1 VRRQRRLAG
10 SHLQAGQ
17 RDGTSVWRGA
27 AGKEKTQPRGKV
39 VRFLGGS
46 PQSRGPRVRVIAPE
60 KEVMI
65 GGASLHSM
73 EGFGGGEFVELSTAR
88 GGQASAEDRIAV
100 NQCSRSHVSPGKGG
114 WPGSSQEAD
123 SSDFGASFRE
133 EARFF
138 GGHISVFEPQVLG
151 GPCGGSHRIHM
162 HARASQ
168 FLIQCN

>member
-1 VRRQRRLAG
+1 M
-10 SHLQAGQ
+10 
-17 RDGTSVWRGA
+17 
-27 AGKEKTQPRGKV
+27 
-39 VRFLGGS
+39 
-46 PQSRGPRVRVIAPE
+46 RVIAPE

-65 GGASLHSM
+65 GGAGQNSM
-73 EGFGGGEFVELSTAR
+73 EGFGGGGLESSMTAR
-88 GGQASAEDRIAV
+88 RGQASAEDSPRGESKHAIT
-100 NQCSRSHVSPGKGG
+100 CSPGKGG
-114 WPGSSQEAD
+114 RPGSSQEAD

-168 FLIQCN
+168 LLIQCN